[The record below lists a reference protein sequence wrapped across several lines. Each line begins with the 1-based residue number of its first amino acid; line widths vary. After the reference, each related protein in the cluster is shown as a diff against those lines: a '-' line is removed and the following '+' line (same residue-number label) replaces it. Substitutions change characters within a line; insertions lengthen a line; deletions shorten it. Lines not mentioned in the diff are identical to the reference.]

1 MIFSDSFLE
10 ILRQKTSLADLVG
23 QRVNWDEKKTRR
35 GKGDFWAPCPFHTEK
50 TASFHVDDNKGFYYC
65 FGCHA
70 KGDAF
75 KFLKEVEN
83 YSFIESV
90 ELLCKKTGTTL
101 PKQITAHKNKRKDFQ
116 DLHQIMELASKFF
129 QSQLHTQN
137 GKKALNYLLRRGLS
151 KETLKK
157 FELGFAPSASSAL
170 FNHLHSKKIQNEKL
184 VLLGLSIKPEDGRS
198 PFDRFRNRI
207 IFPIKDTGGKTIAF
221 GGRSLDGETNAKYLN
236 SPETPLFNKSKTLY
250 NFKNARSASKKKDS
264 LILVEGYMD
273 VVSLNQ
279 AGFDNVVAPLGTA
292 ITEHQLRLLWQLHS
306 EPLIALDGD
315 AAGIRASEKLMDTAL
330 PYLAHNKSLRFCML
344 PENQDPDDLIKF
356 GGARALQT
364 AIDEAIPLVQLLW
377 NQHTRGKIFDSPERK
392 ASLDVEL
399 KASLNKISDKNLKNH
414 FSVAVR
420 TLRNDF
426 LQQSESFLA
435 ERNNSNYSFSKK
447 PFRNKNI
454 AKPIF
459 ATKNSILAKQAS
471 NLNVEARLREGA
483 ILLGAL
489 NHPKIADELEQEIC
503 QAEFFNE
510 DLEIIRNALLSELPF
525 DGGLSQEDFLNN
537 LKERLNFDPIKKLNE
552 ISHLSV
558 QPFLHCDANEKDAKR
573 AIQDALFRHSSI
585 EEFKKEIKSAE
596 KEISESENEELTS
609 RISKANLTMKKAE
622 KGIASVPVS
631 SDEDALEGSR
641 ELEDMIR
648 NEIWLKKK

>member
-1 MIFSDSFLE
+1 MVFSDSFLE
-10 ILRQKTSLADLVG
+10 ILRQKISLADLIG
-23 QRVNWDEKKTRR
+23 QRVTWDEKKTRR

-75 KFLKEVEN
+75 KFLKEIEN

-101 PKQITAHKNKRKDFQ
+101 PTQIIAHENKRKDFQ
-116 DLHQIMELASKFF
+116 DLYQIMELASKFF
-129 QSQLHTQN
+129 QFQLHTQN
-137 GKKALNYLLRRGLS
+137 GKKALNYLLERGLS
-151 KETLKK
+151 EETLKK
-157 FELGFAPSASSAL
+157 FELGFAPSSSSAL
-170 FNHLHSKKIQNEKL
+170 FNHLRSKSIQNEKL
-184 VLLGLSIKPEDGRS
+184 VLLGLSIKPEDGRC

-207 IFPIKDTGGKTIAF
+207 IFPIKDSSGKTIAF
-221 GGRSLDGETNAKYLN
+221 GGRSLDAETNAKYLN

-250 NFKNARSASKKKDS
+250 NFKNARSPSKKKDS
-264 LILVEGYMD
+264 LIVVEGYMD

-292 ITEHQLRLLWQLHS
+292 ITEQQLRLLWQLHA

-344 PENQDPDDLIKF
+344 PENQDPDDLIKS
-356 GGARALQT
+356 GGAQALQT

-392 ASLDVEL
+392 ASLDVQL
-399 KASLNKISDKNLKNH
+399 KASLNKISDKNLRNH

-420 TLRNDF
+420 KLRYNF
-426 LQQSESFLA
+426 LQQSDSFLA
-435 ERNNSNYSFSKK
+435 ERNNSNYSFTKK
-447 PFRNKNI
+447 PFRNKNT

-483 ILLGAL
+483 ILLVAL

-525 DGGLSQEDFLNN
+525 DGGLSHEGFLNN

-558 QPFLHCDANEKDAKR
+558 QPFLHRDANEKDAKK

-631 SDEDALEGSR
+631 SDEEALEGSQ

-648 NEIWLKKK
+648 DEIWLKKK

>member
-1 MIFSDSFLE
+1 
-10 ILRQKTSLADLVG
+10 
-23 QRVNWDEKKTRR
+23 
-35 GKGDFWAPCPFHTEK
+35 
-50 TASFHVDDNKGFYYC
+50 
-65 FGCHA
+65 
-70 KGDAF
+70 
-75 KFLKEVEN
+75 
-83 YSFIESV
+83 
-90 ELLCKKTGTTL
+90 
-101 PKQITAHKNKRKDFQ
+101 
-116 DLHQIMELASKFF
+116 
-129 QSQLHTQN
+129 
-137 GKKALNYLLRRGLS
+137 
-151 KETLKK
+151 
-157 FELGFAPSASSAL
+157 
-170 FNHLHSKKIQNEKL
+170 
-184 VLLGLSIKPEDGRS
+184 
-198 PFDRFRNRI
+198 
-207 IFPIKDTGGKTIAF
+207 
-221 GGRSLDGETNAKYLN
+221 
-236 SPETPLFNKSKTLY
+236 
-250 NFKNARSASKKKDS
+250 
-264 LILVEGYMD
+264 
-273 VVSLNQ
+273 
-279 AGFDNVVAPLGTA
+279 
-292 ITEHQLRLLWQLHS
+292 
-306 EPLIALDGD
+306 
-315 AAGIRASEKLMDTAL
+315 
-330 PYLAHNKSLRFCML
+330 ML

-537 LKERLNFDPIKKLNE
+537 LK
-552 ISHLSV
+552 
-558 QPFLHCDANEKDAKR
+558 
-573 AIQDALFRHSSI
+573 
-585 EEFKKEIKSAE
+585 
-596 KEISESENEELTS
+596 
-609 RISKANLTMKKAE
+609 
-622 KGIASVPVS
+622 
-631 SDEDALEGSR
+631 
-641 ELEDMIR
+641 
-648 NEIWLKKK
+648 